1 MILENLL
8 PPKILPV
15 HFYEIE
21 WPFQVNSSV
30 GTCQMAVKTTWPY
43 APPRPCQGRGGGPT
57 SPIWILKHLVSE
69 IINACRLLSAL
80 LSLSQFGWGR
90 LSLVA
95 ISFYALSLLFG
106 PCHLSE
112 FTLAGPHLCWG
123 WLLNINNGNQRS
135 LLLRIVRP
143 AGKISLRVYIS
154 YIRGQLPAGRNAF
167 FLDHQYSCPEV
178 TCNQQ

>member
-1 MILENLL
+1 MKLCDLSRSIALWGLARWQSKLHGLMYLWGPAKGGSHFARLNL
-8 PPKILPV
+8 K
-15 HFYEIE
+15 
-21 WPFQVNSSV
+21 
-30 GTCQMAVKTTWPY
+30 
-43 APPRPCQGRGGGPT
+43 R
-57 SPIWILKHLVSE
+57 LVSVF
-69 IINACRLLSAL
+69 INACRLLSAL

-95 ISFYALSLLFG
+95 ISFYSLSLLFG

-143 AGKISLRVYIS
+143 AGKISVRVYIS